1 MVCMG
6 EKLIIIPPRGEE
18 DTEGAQ
24 RVFEQFLKLY
34 QSTFIRVEYYLEDI
48 IEHAGPAYAE
58 AYQPWHDAIHSLFKG
73 VYLQAKRIP
82 IPDSEKF
89 IDALK
94 TFSFDGAIK
103 FLQDLCINCKL
114 KVNREWVA
122 RFREHI
128 KLLLFSLSI
137 LQRDQEFAISR

>member
-1 MVCMG
+1 MG
-6 EKLIIIPPRGEE
+6 EELIIIPPKGEE

-34 QSTFIRVEYYLEDI
+34 QPTLIRVEYYLEDI

-58 AYQPWHDAIHSLFKG
+58 AYQPWHDAVHSLFKG

-82 IPDSEKF
+82 LPDTEKF
-89 IDALK
+89 IAALE
-94 TFSFDGAIK
+94 TFSFDSAIK
-103 FLQDLCINCKL
+103 FLQDLCVSCKL
-114 KVNREWVA
+114 KANREWVA

-128 KLLLFSLSI
+128 KLLLFSMSI
-137 LQRDQEFAISR
+137 LRRNQELALSH